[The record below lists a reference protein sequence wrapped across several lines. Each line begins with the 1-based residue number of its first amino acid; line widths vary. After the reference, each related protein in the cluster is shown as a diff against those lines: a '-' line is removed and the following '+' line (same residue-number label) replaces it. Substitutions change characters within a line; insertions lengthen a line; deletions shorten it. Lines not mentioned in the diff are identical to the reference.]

1 MGLQACL
8 MSYNLSMVLH
18 INGEEKEFPEGLT
31 LAALLAQLGMKAD
44 RIAVELNLEI
54 VARANWDSIF
64 LKTGDKLEIVHFVG
78 GGSGREP
85 GSGTAQ
91 MSEAEHISQD
101 EDWNCPT
108 CTAANLSDFCA
119 SCGEKRPSPH
129 DLSMGHLLSHASET
143 LFHWD
148 SKIFRTLRVLFTR
161 PGVLSAAYVSG
172 RRKPYVH
179 PFQVFFIANVLYFF
193 LFPVLGWSGLKT
205 PLAIYQTNMGYKGWA
220 SRKAAHRA
228 EVKGMSMGEFTQRFD
243 HAADVESRSLVLLM
257 VPLFAL
263 AAWVLEWRKR
273 RFFAEH
279 VVFALH
285 FYAFWIISILIV
297 LYGGAFAVLLA
308 WRSLG
313 HAVSFRHLDARLF
326 EVSEIIVA
334 IYLALALRRFYGDSK
349 PAAIIKAVLLAGSTY
364 YVLQAFRFVLF
375 LTALYSA

>member
-1 MGLQACL
+1 
-8 MSYNLSMVLH
+8 
-18 INGEEKEFPEGLT
+18 
-31 LAALLAQLGMKAD
+31 
-44 RIAVELNLEI
+44 
-54 VARANWDSIF
+54 
-64 LKTGDKLEIVHFVG
+64 
-78 GGSGREP
+78 
-85 GSGTAQ
+85 
-91 MSEAEHISQD
+91 
-101 EDWNCPT
+101 
-108 CTAANLSDFCA
+108 
-119 SCGEKRPSPH
+119 
-129 DLSMGHLLSHASET
+129 MGHLLSHAGET

-161 PGVLSAAYVSG
+161 PGLLSAEYVRG

-179 PFQVFFIANVLYFF
+179 PFQVFFIANLLYFF

-205 PLAIYQTNMGYKGWA
+205 PLVIYQTDMSYKEWA
-220 SRKAAHRA
+220 SRMAVHRA
-228 EVKGMSMGEFTQRFD
+228 EVKGMSMGEFTRHFD

-285 FYAFWIISILIV
+285 FYAFWLISILII

-308 WRSLG
+308 LKPWI
-313 HAVSFRHLDARLF
+313 HTVSFQHLDLRLF
-326 EVSEIIVA
+326 EVAELIVA
-334 IYLALALRRFYGDSK
+334 IYLVLALRRFYGDSV

-364 YVLQAFRFVLF
+364 WVLQAFRFVLF

>member
-1 MGLQACL
+1 
-8 MSYNLSMVLH
+8 MSYNRSMVLH

-31 LAALLAQLGMKAD
+31 LAALVAHLGMKPD
-44 RIAVELNLEI
+44 RVAVELNLEI
-54 VARANWDSIF
+54 VARANWDSVF

-78 GGSGREP
+78 GGSGPEP
-85 GSGTAQ
+85 GNGTARI
-91 MSEAEHISQD
+91 SEAEQISEG
-101 EDWNCPT
+101 EDWTCPS
-108 CTAANLSDFCA
+108 CNAANPSDFCA
-119 SCGEKRPSPH
+119 SCGEKKPSPH
-129 DLSMGHLLSHASET
+129 DLSMGHLLSHAGET

-148 SKIFRTLRVLFTR
+148 SKIFRTIRLLFNR
-161 PGVLSAAYVSG
+161 PGLLTSEYVNG

-179 PFQVFFIANVLYFF
+179 PFQVFFIANLLYFL
-193 LFPVLGWSGLKT
+193 LFPILGWSGLKT
-205 PLAIYQTNMGYKGWA
+205 PLVIYQTDMSYRVWA
-220 SRKAAHRA
+220 SRMAAHRA
-228 EVKGMSMGEFTQRFD
+228 EVKGVSMGEFTQRFD

-263 AAWVLEWRKR
+263 AAGVLGWSKR

-285 FYAFWIISILIV
+285 FYAFWIITILIV

-308 WRSLG
+308 WKSLG
-313 HAVSFRHLDARLF
+313 HAVSFRYLDARLF

-334 IYLALALRRFYGDSK
+334 TYLALALRRFYGDSK
-349 PAAIIKAVLLAGSTY
+349 PTAIIKAVLLAGSTF

>member
-1 MGLQACL
+1 
-8 MSYNLSMVLH
+8 MVLH

-31 LAALLAQLGMKAD
+31 LAALVAHLGMKPD
-44 RIAVELNLEI
+44 RVAVELNLEI
-54 VARANWDSIF
+54 VARANWDSVF

-78 GGSGREP
+78 GGSGPEP
-85 GSGTAQ
+85 GNGTARI
-91 MSEAEHISQD
+91 SEAEQISEG
-101 EDWNCPT
+101 EDWTCPS
-108 CTAANLSDFCA
+108 CNAANPSDFCA
-119 SCGEKRPSPH
+119 SCGEKKPSPH
-129 DLSMGHLLSHASET
+129 DLSMGHLLSHAGET

-148 SKIFRTLRVLFTR
+148 SKIFRTIRLLFNR
-161 PGVLSAAYVSG
+161 PGLLTSEYVNG

-179 PFQVFFIANVLYFF
+179 PFQVFFIANLLYFL
-193 LFPVLGWSGLKT
+193 LFPILGWSGLKT
-205 PLAIYQTNMGYKGWA
+205 PLVIYQTDMSYRVWA
-220 SRKAAHRA
+220 SRMAAHRA
-228 EVKGMSMGEFTQRFD
+228 EVKGVSMGEFTQRFD

-263 AAWVLEWRKR
+263 AAGVLGWSKR

-285 FYAFWIISILIV
+285 FYAFWIITILIV

-308 WRSLG
+308 WKSLG
-313 HAVSFRHLDARLF
+313 HAVSFRYLDARLF

-334 IYLALALRRFYGDSK
+334 TYLALALRRFYGDSK
-349 PAAIIKAVLLAGSTY
+349 PTAIIKAVLLAGSTF

>member
-1 MGLQACL
+1 MQLQ
-8 MSYNLSMVLH
+8 
-18 INGEEKEFPEGLT
+18 INGESREFPDGLS
-31 LAALLAQLGMKAD
+31 LAALVAQLGMKAD

-54 VARANWDSIF
+54 VARAYWDSIF

-85 GSGTAQ
+85 GNGAARIG
-91 MSEAEHISQD
+91 EAEQNSKR
-101 EDWNCPT
+101 EDWTCPS
-108 CTAANLSDFCA
+108 CTAANRNDFCV
-119 SCGEKRPSPH
+119 SCGEKRQSPL
-129 DLSMGHLLSHASET
+129 DLSIGHLLSHASET

-148 SKIFRTLRVLFTR
+148 SKIFRTIRVLFAR
-161 PGVLSAAYVSG
+161 PGLLSSEYVNG

-179 PFQVFFIANVLYFF
+179 PFQVFFIANLLYFF
-193 LFPVLGWSGLKT
+193 LFPILGWSGLKT
-205 PLAIYQTNMGYKGWA
+205 PLVIYQTDMSYRAWA
-220 SRKAAHRA
+220 SRMAAHRA
-228 EVKGMSMGEFTQRFD
+228 EVKGMSMGEFTQHFD
-243 HAADVESRSLVLLM
+243 HAADVESRSLVSLM

-263 AAWVLEWRKR
+263 AVWALEWRRR

-297 LYGGAFAVLLA
+297 LYGGTFAVLLA
-308 WRSLG
+308 LRSWI
-313 HAVSFRHLDARLF
+313 HAVSFQHLDSLLF
-326 EVSEIIVA
+326 EVAEVIVA
-334 IYLALALRRFYGDSK
+334 IYLALALRRFYGDST

>member
-1 MGLQACL
+1 
-8 MSYNLSMVLH
+8 MSYNRSMVLH

-31 LAALLAQLGMKAD
+31 LAALVAHLGMKPD
-44 RIAVELNLEI
+44 RVAVELNLEI
-54 VARANWDSIF
+54 APRANWDSTF

-78 GGSGREP
+78 GGSGPETSRI
-85 GSGTAQ
+85 
-91 MSEAEHISQD
+91 SEAEQTSQEQGPQETD
-101 EDWNCPT
+101 LQATGWTCPT
-108 CTAANLSDFCA
+108 CAAGNGSAFCA

-161 PGVLSAAYVSG
+161 PGFLSAEYVSG

-179 PFQVFFIANVLYFF
+179 PFQVFFIANLLYFF
-193 LFPVLGWSGLKT
+193 LFPILGWSGLKT
-205 PLAIYQTNMGYKGWA
+205 PLAIYQTDMGYKGWA
-220 SRKAAHRA
+220 SRMAAHRA

-263 AAWVLEWRKR
+263 AAWVLEWSKR

-285 FYAFWIISILIV
+285 FYAFWIISILVV

-313 HAVSFRHLDARLF
+313 HAVSFRYLDARLF

-334 IYLALALRRFYGDSK
+334 TYLALALRRFYGDSK
-349 PAAIIKAVLLAGSTY
+349 PAAIIKAVLLAGSTF
-364 YVLQAFRFVLF
+364 YVLQAFRFALF

>member
-1 MGLQACL
+1 
-8 MSYNLSMVLH
+8 MVLH
-18 INGEEKEFPEGLT
+18 INGEEKEFPDGLT
-31 LAALLAQLGMKAD
+31 LAALVAQLGMKPD
-44 RIAVELNLEI
+44 RVAVELNQSI
-54 VARANWDSIF
+54 VQRGQWEHTE
-64 LKTGDKLEIVHFVG
+64 LHTGDSLEIVHFVG
-78 GGSGREP
+78 GGSGRELQVRAAP
-85 GSGTAQ
+85 GG
-91 MSEAEHISQD
+91 EAEQRSQV
-101 EDWNCPT
+101 EDSGEHDWICQT
-108 CTAANLSDFCA
+108 CTAANRSAFCA
-119 SCGEKRPSPH
+119 SCGEKRPGPY
-129 DLSMGHLLSHASET
+129 DLSIGHLLSHAGET

-161 PGVLSAAYVSG
+161 PGLLGAEYVRG

-179 PFQVFFIANVLYFF
+179 PFQVFFIANLLYFF

-205 PLAIYQTNMGYKGWA
+205 PLVIYQTDMSYKEWA
-220 SRKAAHRA
+220 SRMAAHRA
-228 EVKGMSMGEFTQRFD
+228 AVKGMSMGEFTRHFD

-285 FYAFWIISILIV
+285 FYAFWLISILII

-308 WRSLG
+308 LKPWI
-313 HAVSFRHLDARLF
+313 HTVSFQHLDLRLF
-326 EVSEIIVA
+326 EVAELIIA
-334 IYLALALRRFYGDSK
+334 IYLVLALRRFYGDSV

-364 YVLQAFRFVLF
+364 WVLQAFRFVLF